1 MHMNGWID
9 VSLSIISEGEGARA
23 CGKKRRSIV
32 CDAYGFDG
40 TRLSYL
46 VSTDPIGWPKK
57 LAGRLLSDATEC
69 KEWPCKRLWYRK
81 VQMAY
86 EPKLGLA

>member
-1 MHMNGWID
+1 MNGWID

-57 LAGRLLSDATEC
+57 LAGRLLSDAT
-69 KEWPCKRLWYRK
+69 
-81 VQMAY
+81 VQGVAVQALMVQ
-86 EPKLGLA
+86 KSTDGI